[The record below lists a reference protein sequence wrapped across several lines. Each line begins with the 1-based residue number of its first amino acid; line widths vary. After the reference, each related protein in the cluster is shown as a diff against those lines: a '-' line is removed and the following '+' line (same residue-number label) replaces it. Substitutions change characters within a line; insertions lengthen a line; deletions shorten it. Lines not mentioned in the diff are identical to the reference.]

1 MKKFVITLL
10 ILAPFITF
18 GAGTLLK
25 EYKLWDNFASLNVS
39 ASSNVNFIKIDD
51 PKDENVKCYAAVSN
65 AYTDKAFLSGF
76 SCVKVR

>member
-1 MKKFVITLL
+1 MKKLLIALL

-18 GAGTLLK
+18 GATLVAK
-25 EYKLWDNFASLNVS
+25 EYKLWDNFASINITGNNLTT
-39 ASSNVNFIKIDD
+39 FIKIDD

-76 SCVKVR
+76 SCVKVK